1 MNRFCFVLFW
11 PQNKTANQCFCLL
24 YLVFR
29 RPAAAQNRRSQA
41 VANRILRNT
50 LQQPMRERRQQAQRG
65 ARQRARGSGISGQV
79 RMLTNSIEKLQAQ
92 VASLQQTGI
101 STSSYRSSAGQRGR
115 GSVRGNRGSARGGGR
130 FNHNNNTYQ
139 VIRHLCT

>member
-1 MNRFCFVLFW
+1 M
-11 PQNKTANQCFCLL
+11 LL
-24 YLVFR
+24 STTMLFR
-29 RPAAAQNRRSQA
+29 RPAAAQNQRSQA

-101 STSSYRSSAGQRGR
+101 STSSFRSSAGRRGNGR
-115 GSVRGNRGSARGGGR
+115 GAVRGNRGSARGGGR
-130 FNHNNNTYQ
+130 FNNNNTYQ
-139 VIRHLCT
+139 VIRLLCTCT

>member
-1 MNRFCFVLFW
+1 
-11 PQNKTANQCFCLL
+11 
-24 YLVFR
+24 
-29 RPAAAQNRRSQA
+29 
-41 VANRILRNT
+41 
-50 LQQPMRERRQQAQRG
+50 MRERRQQAQRG

-101 STSSYRSSAGQRGR
+101 STSTYRSSAGRRGNGR
-115 GSVRGNRGSARGGGR
+115 GAVRGNRGSAGSGGR
-130 FNHNNNTYQ
+130 FNNNNNTYQ